1 LPLKVPVEVG
11 ALLLE
16 KFLRLSLVGDFF
28 LGGEINVG
36 VTPKKQAVVAEIK
49 SWLADAKS
57 VVVTSYKGLTVAT
70 DTQMR
75 RELRE
80 AGVQYKVVKNTMLR
94 LAAKELGIEDLD
106 SHLEGTTA
114 IAFSTTDAVAPAKI
128 LVDFMKKNKLEDP
141 GILIIKA
148 GILDKKVLSTA
159 EVKALASLPSKE
171 ELIAKLLGSMNAPL
185 SNTVGLLSA
194 IIRNAIGV
202 IDALREK
209 KEKEAA

>member
-1 LPLKVPVEVG
+1 M
-11 ALLLE
+11 
-16 KFLRLSLVGDFF
+16 
-28 LGGEINVG
+28 G

-49 SWLADAKS
+49 TWLESAKS
-57 VVVTSYKGLTVAT
+57 VVITSYKGLNVAT

-94 LAAKELGIEDLD
+94 LAAKDLGIEGLD

-114 IAFSTTDAVAPAKI
+114 IAFSTADAVAPAKI

-141 GILIIKA
+141 GILTIKA
-148 GILDKKVLSTA
+148 GILDKKVLSDK

-194 IIRNAIGV
+194 IIRNAVGV

>member
-1 LPLKVPVEVG
+1 M
-11 ALLLE
+11 
-16 KFLRLSLVGDFF
+16 
-28 LGGEINVG
+28 GGEFKVG

-49 SWLADAKS
+49 TWLESAKS
-57 VVVTSYKGLTVAT
+57 VVITSYKGLTVAT

-80 AGVQYKVVKNTMLR
+80 AGVQYKVVKNTMLK
-94 LAAKELGIEDLD
+94 LAAKDLGIEGLD

-128 LVDFMKKNKLEDP
+128 LCDFMKKNKLEDP

-148 GILDKKVLSTA
+148 GILDKKVLSDK

>member
-1 LPLKVPVEVG
+1 M
-11 ALLLE
+11 
-16 KFLRLSLVGDFF
+16 
-28 LGGEINVG
+28 G

-49 SWLADAKS
+49 TWLTDAKS
-57 VVVTSYKGLTVAT
+57 VVIASYKGLNVAT

-94 LAAKELGIEDLD
+94 IAAKDLGIDGLE

-114 IAFSTTDAVAPAKI
+114 IVFSTADAVAPAKV
-128 LVDFMKKNKLEDP
+128 LVDFMRKNKLEDP
-141 GILIIKA
+141 GILTIKA
-148 GILDKKVLSTA
+148 GILDKKVLSDA
-159 EVKALASLPSKE
+159 EVKALAALPSRE

-194 IIRNAIGV
+194 IIRNAVGV

-209 KEKEAA
+209 REKEAA